1 MAYVSAEARQ
11 SLLSEIARAV
21 DHLAAGLAS
30 IGEAYELLDDDS
42 ADRLEADVFRPLQLA
57 YGRAK
62 RTHTDF
68 SDRHGLFRRVFRPAN
83 ARPSASGAR
92 GHIEAAIEAIET
104 ADEEISELQDSM
116 LPVEVGDA
124 ELRAGLAEVRRMI
137 GDLPGRGRRFV
148 NLIGR

>member
-1 MAYVSAEARQ
+1 MAYTAAEGRRQVLDAVALATEQLAGALSA
-11 SLLSEIARAV
+11 L
-21 DHLAAGLAS
+21 
-30 IGEAYELLDDDS
+30 GEAYEQLDEDA
-42 ADRLEADVFRPLQLA
+42 ADRLEAEVFRPLQLA

-83 ARPSASGAR
+83 ARASASGAR

-124 ELRAGLAEVRRMI
+124 ELRAGLAEVRRTI
-137 GDLPGRGRRFV
+137 GDLPDRARRFV
-148 NLIGR
+148 SVLGR